1 LQVPTV
7 SFRVT
12 EAQKKELEA
21 RSEGNVSDY
30 VKGVLFRE
38 FEHQDA
44 LHTILE
50 KLDSQPTNG
59 APAAKA
65 IVELDPS
72 ARAILIELL
81 LLMRLTVKPDNKRE
95 AQSEVERIGYQAW
108 DSGEEKGGRYGR

>member
-1 LQVPTV
+1 MPTV

-12 EAQKKELEA
+12 EAQKNELEE

-44 LHTILE
+44 LDTILKRLE
-50 KLDSQPTNG
+50 SLPSNT
-59 APAAKA
+59 APAGKVSA
-65 IVELDPS
+65 ELDPS

-95 AQSEVERIGYQAW
+95 AQSEVERIGFQVW
-108 DSGEEKGGRYGR
+108 DSGEEKGGKNGR